1 MVDKSN
7 YDIKNLIEQLKSYCA
22 IQERCSNDIVTKM
35 KSWRIT
41 NKNQNKILEI
51 LIQEDFINDK
61 RYSKSFCRGKFRIKK
76 WGKIKIVNELKRKN
90 INPTTIISSLNEISD
105 MDYSKELDTQFNKK
119 KQSITTLNYYE
130 KKKKIANY
138 LIGKGYESNLVWE
151 KLRELKE

>member
-1 MVDKSN
+1 MVDESN

-41 NKNQNKILEI
+41 NKNQNKILGI

>member
-105 MDYSKELDTQFNKK
+105 MDYSKELDIQFNKK

>member
-7 YDIKNLIEQLKSYCA
+7 YDIKILIEQLKNYCA
-22 IQERCSNDIVTKM
+22 IQERCSTDILTKM

-41 NKNQNKILEI
+41 NKNQNKILNI

-76 WGKIKIVNELKRKN
+76 WGKLKIMNELKRKN
-90 INPTTIISSLNEISD
+90 INPTTIMSSLNEIND
-105 MDYSKELDTQFNKK
+105 IDYIKELDTQFNKK
-119 KQSITTLNYYE
+119 KQSINSLKFYD

>member
-1 MVDKSN
+1 MVDKSK
-7 YDIKNLIEQLKSYCA
+7 YDIKILIEQLKNYCA
-22 IQERCSNDIVTKM
+22 IQERCSSDIVTKM
-35 KSWRIT
+35 KTWRIT
-41 NKNQNKILEI
+41 NENQNKILDI

-76 WGKIKIVNELKRKN
+76 WGKVKIANELKRKN
-90 INPTTIISSLNEISD
+90 INPSTITSSLNEIKD
-105 MDYSKELDTQFNKK
+105 IDYNTELDTQFNKK
-119 KQSITTLNYYE
+119 KQSIKSSNYYD

>member
-7 YDIKNLIEQLKSYCA
+7 YDIKILIEQLKNYCA
-22 IQERCSNDIVTKM
+22 IQERCSKDILTKM

-41 NKNQNKILEI
+41 NKNQNKILNI

-76 WGKIKIVNELKRKN
+76 WGKLKIMNELKRKN
-90 INPTTIISSLNEISD
+90 INPTTIMSSLNEIND
-105 MDYSKELDTQFNKK
+105 IDYIKELDTQFNKK
-119 KQSITTLNYYE
+119 KQSINSLKFYD
-130 KKKKIANY
+130 KKKKIAIY
-138 LIGKGYESNLVWE
+138 LIGKGYESHLVWE

>member
-90 INPTTIISSLNEISD
+90 INSTTIISSLNEISD

>member
-1 MVDKSN
+1 MVDKSK
-7 YDIKNLIEQLKSYCA
+7 YDIKILIEQLKNYCA
-22 IQERCSNDIVTKM
+22 IQERCSSDIVTKM
-35 KSWRIT
+35 KTWRIT
-41 NKNQNKILEI
+41 NENQNKILDI

-76 WGKIKIVNELKRKN
+76 WGKVKIANELKRKK
-90 INPTTIISSLNEISD
+90 INPSTITSSLNEIKD
-105 MDYSKELDTQFNKK
+105 IDYNTELDTQFNKK
-119 KQSITTLNYYE
+119 KQSIKSSNYYD

>member
-7 YDIKNLIEQLKSYCA
+7 YDIKILIEQLKNYCA
-22 IQERCSNDIVTKM
+22 IQERCSTDILTKM

-41 NKNQNKILEI
+41 NKNQNKILNI

-76 WGKIKIVNELKRKN
+76 WGKLKIMNELKRKN
-90 INPTTIISSLNEISD
+90 INPTTITSSLNEIND
-105 MDYSKELDTQFNKK
+105 IDYIKELDTQFNKK
-119 KQSITTLNYYE
+119 KQSINSLKFYD
-130 KKKKIANY
+130 KKKKIAIY
-138 LIGKGYESNLVWE
+138 LIGKGYESHLVWE

>member
-1 MVDKSN
+1 MVDKSK
-7 YDIKNLIEQLKSYCA
+7 YDIKILIEQLKNYCA
-22 IQERCSNDIVTKM
+22 IQERCSSDIVTKM
-35 KSWRIT
+35 KTWRIT
-41 NKNQNKILEI
+41 NENQNKILDI

-76 WGKIKIVNELKRKN
+76 WGKVKIANELKRKK
-90 INPTTIISSLNEISD
+90 INPSTITSSLNEIKD
-105 MDYSKELDTQFNKK
+105 IDYNTALDTQFNKK
-119 KQSITTLNYYE
+119 KQSIKSSNYYD

>member
-1 MVDKSN
+1 MVDKSK
-7 YDIKNLIEQLKSYCA
+7 YDIKILIEQLKNYCA
-22 IQERCSNDIVTKM
+22 IQERCSSDIVTKM
-35 KSWRIT
+35 KTWRIT
-41 NKNQNKILEI
+41 NENQNKILDI

-76 WGKIKIVNELKRKN
+76 WGKVKITNELKRKN
-90 INPTTIISSLNEISD
+90 INPSTITSSLNEIKD
-105 MDYSKELDTQFNKK
+105 IDYNTALDTQFNKK
-119 KQSITTLNYYE
+119 KQSIKSSNYYD

>member
-7 YDIKNLIEQLKSYCA
+7 YDIKILIEQLKSYCA

-41 NKNQNKILEI
+41 NKNQNKILNI

-76 WGKIKIVNELKRKN
+76 WGKLKIINELKRKN
-90 INPTTIISSLNEISD
+90 INLTTISSSLNEISD
-105 MDYSKELDTQFNKK
+105 IDYSKELDTQFNKK
-119 KQSITTLNYYE
+119 KQSTNSLNYYD

-151 KLRELKE
+151 KLKELKE

>member
-119 KQSITTLNYYE
+119 KQSINTLNYYE

-151 KLRELKE
+151 KLSELKE

>member
-41 NKNQNKILEI
+41 NKNQDKILEI

-90 INPTTIISSLNEISD
+90 INSTTIISSLNEISD

-119 KQSITTLNYYE
+119 KQSINTLNYYE

>member
-7 YDIKNLIEQLKSYCA
+7 YDIKILVEQLKNYCA
-22 IQERCSNDIVTKM
+22 IQERCSTDILTKM

-41 NKNQNKILEI
+41 NKNQNKILNI

-76 WGKIKIVNELKRKN
+76 WGKLKIMNELKRKN
-90 INPTTIISSLNEISD
+90 INPTTIMSSLNEIND
-105 MDYSKELDTQFNKK
+105 IDYIKELDTQFNKK
-119 KQSITTLNYYE
+119 KQSINSLKFYD
-130 KKKKIANY
+130 KKKKIAIY
-138 LIGKGYESNLVWE
+138 LIGKGYESHLVWE

>member
-51 LIQEDFINDK
+51 LIQEDFLNDK

-105 MDYSKELDTQFNKK
+105 MDYSKELDIQFNKK

>member
-51 LIQEDFINDK
+51 LIQEDFLNDK

-105 MDYSKELDTQFNKK
+105 MDYFKELDTQFNKK
-119 KQSITTLNYYE
+119 RQSINTLNYYE

>member
-22 IQERCSNDIVTKM
+22 IQERCSDDIVTKM

-119 KQSITTLNYYE
+119 KQSINTLNYYE

-151 KLRELKE
+151 KLSELKE

>member
-51 LIQEDFINDK
+51 LIEEDFINDK

-105 MDYSKELDTQFNKK
+105 MDYSKELDIQFNKK

>member
-35 KSWRIT
+35 KSWRIA
-41 NKNQNKILEI
+41 NKNQNKILGI

>member
-105 MDYSKELDTQFNKK
+105 MDYFKELDTQFNKK
-119 KQSITTLNYYE
+119 KQSINTLNYYE

>member
-1 MVDKSN
+1 MVDKSK
-7 YDIKNLIEQLKSYCA
+7 YDIKILIEQLKNYCA
-22 IQERCSNDIVTKM
+22 IQERCSSDIVTKM
-35 KSWRIT
+35 KTWRIT
-41 NKNQNKILEI
+41 NENQNKILDI

-76 WGKIKIVNELKRKN
+76 WGKVKITNELKRKN
-90 INPTTIISSLNEISD
+90 INPSTITSSLNEIKD
-105 MDYSKELDTQFNKK
+105 IDYNTELDTQFNKK
-119 KQSITTLNYYE
+119 KQSIKSSNYYD

>member
-35 KSWRIT
+35 KSWQIT

-105 MDYSKELDTQFNKK
+105 MDYSKELDIQFNKK

>member
-7 YDIKNLIEQLKSYCA
+7 YEIKNLIEQLKSYCA

-41 NKNQNKILEI
+41 IKNQNKILEI

-119 KQSITTLNYYE
+119 KQSINTLNYYE

>member
-105 MDYSKELDTQFNKK
+105 MDYSKELDIQFNKK
-119 KQSITTLNYYE
+119 KQSITTLNDYE

>member
-1 MVDKSN
+1 
-7 YDIKNLIEQLKSYCA
+7 
-22 IQERCSNDIVTKM
+22 M

-90 INPTTIISSLNEISD
+90 INPTTIMSSLNEISD

>member
-119 KQSITTLNYYE
+119 KQSINTLNYYE

>member
-35 KSWRIT
+35 KSWQIT

>member
-41 NKNQNKILEI
+41 NKNQNKILGI

>member
-119 KQSITTLNYYE
+119 KQSLYHIYR
-130 KKKKIANY
+130 I
-138 LIGKGYESNLVWE
+138 
-151 KLRELKE
+151 

>member
-7 YDIKNLIEQLKSYCA
+7 YDIKILIEQLKNYCA
-22 IQERCSNDIVTKM
+22 IQERCSTDILTKM

-41 NKNQNKILEI
+41 NKNQNKILNI

-61 RYSKSFCRGKFRIKK
+61 RYSKSFCRGKFRMKK
-76 WGKIKIVNELKRKN
+76 WGKLKIMNELKRKN
-90 INPTTIISSLNEISD
+90 INPSTITSSLNEIKD
-105 MDYSKELDTQFNKK
+105 VDYNTELDTQFNKK
-119 KQSITTLNYYE
+119 KQSIKSSNYYD

>member
-90 INPTTIISSLNEISD
+90 INSTTIISSLNEISD
-105 MDYSKELDTQFNKK
+105 MDYSKELDIQFNKK

>member
-7 YDIKNLIEQLKSYCA
+7 YDIKILIEQLKNYCA
-22 IQERCSNDIVTKM
+22 IQERCSTDILTKM

>member
-1 MVDKSN
+1 M
-7 YDIKNLIEQLKSYCA
+7 KNLIEQLKSYCA

-105 MDYSKELDTQFNKK
+105 MDYSKELDIQFNKK

>member
-51 LIQEDFINDK
+51 LVKEDFINDK

-90 INPTTIISSLNEISD
+90 INTTTIISSLNEISD
-105 MDYSKELDTQFNKK
+105 MDYSKELDTLFNKK
-119 KQSITTLNYYE
+119 KQSINTLNYYE

>member
-7 YDIKNLIEQLKSYCA
+7 YDIKILIEQLKSYCA

-41 NKNQNKILEI
+41 NKNQNKILDI

-76 WGKIKIVNELKRKN
+76 WGKLKIINELKRKN
-90 INPTTIISSLNEISD
+90 INLTTISSSLNEISD
-105 MDYSKELDTQFNKK
+105 IDYSKELDTQFNKK
-119 KQSITTLNYYE
+119 KQSTNSLNYYD

-151 KLRELKE
+151 KLKELKE